1 MSLKFI
7 TEAANLL
14 LQTTLSAN
22 VGFTEISINK
32 ENFIFTYKEEELLK
46 LVERL
51 ELLKK
56 QQREQEYALQIQQ
69 QISLSTFAEP
79 TDEIELKKRI
89 DEKKQILLDLRAK
102 NLVKDKSIEC
112 IETGKV
118 ILTNI
123 FPEGSQLSPQALYPF
138 KILDMINERDRLV
151 VEILKSHQELLK
163 AQTELI
169 ELQQAVIKRHRDNR
183 QLMKQ
188 INDMR
193 TSISDD
199 SGSQDTKMIQRTKR
213 ELADAR
219 AKREVVRNVLQG
231 LILESGIDWA
241 EDEHLLNLLLMIG
254 EELYFNKKWD
264 IYYYCDLKL
273 FVGIECR
280 QVWLIVSEADE
291 PICISIA
298 EMSLFV
304 EYLSNARSICVGCVD
319 HG

>member
-32 ENFIFTYKEEELLK
+32 EKFIFTYKEEELLK

-56 QQREQEYALQIQQ
+56 QQREQEYALQKQQ

-79 TDEIELKKRI
+79 TDEVELKKRI
-89 DEKKQILLDLRAK
+89 DEKNQILLDLRAK
-102 NLVKDKSIEC
+102 NLVKDKAIEC

-123 FPEGSQLSPQALYPF
+123 FPEGSQLSPQALCL
-138 KILDMINERDRLV
+138 KDMINERDRLV

-199 SGSQDTKMIQRTKR
+199 SDSQDTKMIQRTKR

-241 EDEHLLNLLLMIG
+241 EDEHLLNLLLMI
-254 EELYFNKKWD
+254 
-264 IYYYCDLKL
+264 
-273 FVGIECR
+273 
-280 QVWLIVSEADE
+280 
-291 PICISIA
+291 
-298 EMSLFV
+298 
-304 EYLSNARSICVGCVD
+304 
-319 HG
+319 